1 MEEKIMKKMTSAYA
15 NKVLKK
21 LKEDKVFWV
30 KKEQEGYV
38 YVAALDE
45 EPVIP
50 EYDYKT
56 VADNIAEI
64 DEKIAIIKHTINLVN
79 VTNEIAVGDKM
90 YTIDT
95 ILVKMAQM
103 NKRKEVLDRMRKMQP
118 QTRIRTDVYIS
129 RKTSPEYQ
137 YINFDL
143 ELVKKEYEEL
153 DARIA
158 TMQIELDK
166 FNQTFEF
173 EVNI

>member
-1 MEEKIMKKMTSAYA
+1 MKKMTSAYA

-21 LKEDKVFWV
+21 LNEDKVFWV

-90 YTIDT
+90 YTVDT

-129 RKTSPEYQ
+129 RRTSPEYQ

>member
-1 MEEKIMKKMTSAYA
+1 MKKMTSAYA

-153 DARIA
+153 DSQIA
-158 TMQIELDK
+158 IMQIELDK

-173 EVNI
+173 EVDI

>member
-1 MEEKIMKKMTSAYA
+1 MKKMTSAYA

-21 LKEDKVFWV
+21 LKEDKEFWLS
-30 KKEQEGYV
+30 KEREGCV
-38 YVAALDE
+38 YIAALDE

-56 VADNIAEI
+56 VADNISEI

-79 VTNEIAVGDKM
+79 VTNEIAVGDRR

-95 ILVKMAQM
+95 VLVKMAQM

>member
-1 MEEKIMKKMTSAYA
+1 
-15 NKVLKK
+15 
-21 LKEDKVFWV
+21 
-30 KKEQEGYV
+30 
-38 YVAALDE
+38 
-45 EPVIP
+45 
-50 EYDYKT
+50 
-56 VADNIAEI
+56 
-64 DEKIAIIKHTINLVN
+64 
-79 VTNEIAVGDKM
+79 
-90 YTIDT
+90 
-95 ILVKMAQM
+95 M

>member
-1 MEEKIMKKMTSAYA
+1 MKKMTSAYA

-30 KKEQEGYV
+30 KKEQEGYM

-56 VADNIAEI
+56 VADKIAEI

>member
-1 MEEKIMKKMTSAYA
+1 MKKMTSAYA

-56 VADNIAEI
+56 VADNISEI
-64 DEKIAIIKHTINLVN
+64 DEKIAIIKHTINIVN

-103 NKRKEVLDRMRKMQP
+103 NILGQFICKMRKEQVM
-118 QTRIRTDVYIS
+118 VNIS
-129 RKTSPEYQ
+129 RH
-137 YINFDL
+137 IIICHDCLDMVDDLDFDRTIC
-143 ELVKKEYEEL
+143 VG
-153 DARIA
+153 
-158 TMQIELDK
+158 
-166 FNQTFEF
+166 
-173 EVNI
+173 